1 VERSPNGWHSR
12 HRPATGGKTV
22 PFTAVPLTTGRR
34 RSRKLVRRLAT
45 AASIAAAVGLA
56 VPVSMSGAAS
66 ASPQPTL
73 KELLAQA
80 AKLSRQIDSLSQQY
94 DALRIQYNEAKAQ
107 VKIARMIVSR
117 DERLLKTDQAAIAQI
132 AAAGY
137 MTGGVNPA
145 ISLLTSKT
153 PESMLTRAS
162 ILGQLQKENGDK
174 LHLVATARA
183 AAQRAK
189 LLAIQQQHKAA
200 KLSKAMKAKVAVIQD
215 KENKLNS
222 AAYAKALEIYRKTG
236 TYPPVNIN
244 GSSLEVHALREA
256 MTKIG
261 DAYVWG
267 AAGPSTFDCSG
278 LVVWAYAQLGVSLP
292 HFTGDLWNSGV
303 HVSRA
308 ELRPGDLVFFYP
320 DIGHVGIYVGNGF
333 MLDAPTFGIPVGIH
347 PVMWDVYDGAV
358 RIA

>member
-1 VERSPNGWHSR
+1 M
-12 HRPATGGKTV
+12 
-22 PFTAVPLTTGRR
+22 
-34 RSRKLVRRLAT
+34 
-45 AASIAAAVGLA
+45 GLA
-56 VPVSMSGAAS
+56 IPASLSGAAN
-66 ASPQPTL
+66 ASPKPTL
-73 KELLAQA
+73 KELLAEA
-80 AKLSRQIDSLSQQY
+80 SKVSRQIDSLSQQY

-107 VKIARMIVSR
+107 VKVARMSVRR
-117 DERLLKTDQAAIAQI
+117 DERLLAASQTAIAQI

-145 ISLLTSKT
+145 LSLLTSKS
-153 PESMLTRAS
+153 PQSMLNRAS
-162 ILGQLQKENGDK
+162 ILGQLQKENGAK
-174 LHLVATARA
+174 LHLVVTARA
-183 AAQRAK
+183 AAQRAR

-200 KLSKAMKAKVAVIQD
+200 KLSVAMKAKVAKIQA

-222 AAYAKALEIYRKTG
+222 ATFAKALEIYRKTG
-236 TYPPVNIN
+236 SYPPIAIN
-244 GSSLEVHALREA
+244 GRSLGVQALRIA

-267 AAGPSTFDCSG
+267 GAGPNVFDCSG
-278 LVVWAYAQLGVSLP
+278 LVMWAYAQLGISLP

-308 ELRPGDLVFFYP
+308 QLQPGDLVFFFA
-320 DIGHVGIYVGNGF
+320 DIGHVGIYVGKGL

-347 PVMWDVYDGAV
+347 AVMWGSYDGAV

>member
-1 VERSPNGWHSR
+1 
-12 HRPATGGKTV
+12 
-22 PFTAVPLTTGRR
+22 LGRR
-34 RSRKLVRRLAT
+34 AAA
-45 AASIAAAVGLA
+45 AASLMAAVGIALPA
-56 VPVSMSGAAS
+56 SLSGAAS

-73 KELLAQA
+73 KELLAEA
-80 AKLSRQIDSLSQQY
+80 AKLSRQIDDLSQQY
-94 DALRIQYNEAKAQ
+94 DALRIQFTEAKAQ
-107 VKIARMIVSR
+107 VKIARMTARR
-117 DERLLKTDQAAIAQI
+117 DERLLAADRTAIAQI

-145 ISLLTSKT
+145 ISLLTSKS
-153 PESMLTRAS
+153 PESMLNRAS
-162 ILGQLQKENGDK
+162 ILGELQKENGDK
-174 LHLVATARA
+174 LHLVSTARA

-200 KLSKAMKAKVAVIQD
+200 KLSAAMKAKVATIQA
-215 KENKLNS
+215 KEDKLNS
-222 AAYAKALEIYRKTG
+222 AAFAKALELYRKTG
-236 TYPPVNIN
+236 TYPTIN
-244 GSSLEVHALREA
+244 VSGSSLEVHALREA

-308 ELRPGDLVFFYP
+308 QLRPGDLMFFYA